1 MKGDHIGEFEEL
13 ILLTVGVLKEDAYGV
28 NVMDQITTQ
37 TGRKVNISAV
47 HSTLRR
53 LEAKGYLKSKMSGAT
68 AERGGRRKRIFVL
81 TRSGY
86 NALASVRELRNEL
99 WISLDNIAIE

>member
-13 ILLTVGVLKEDAYGV
+13 ILLTVGVLKADAYGV
-28 NVMDQITTQ
+28 NVMEHIISQ

-53 LEAKGYLKSKMSGAT
+53 LESKGFLKSKMSGAT
-68 AERGGRRKRIFVL
+68 AERGGRRKRIFIL
-81 TRSGY
+81 TKSGY
-86 NALASVRELRNEL
+86 NAAASIRQLRNDL
-99 WISLDNIAIE
+99 WINLDNLAFE